1 MAKAEL
7 GTKRRCLNCATS
19 FFDLDRTPI
28 LCPKCGAAFQIVE
41 YARSRP
47 RWTPSLPIAAKKSGA
62 SDQIE
67 SEVAEPALLDAE
79 HDDATSP
86 SDEDADENSDENADR
101 EIDEEEAEQDGVA
114 ED

>member
-47 RWTPSLPIAAKKSGA
+47 RWTPSLPNAAKKSGA
-62 SDQIE
+62 SDQVE
-67 SEVAEPALLDAE
+67 SEAEPALLDAE
-79 HDDATSP
+79 HDDAASP
-86 SDEDADENSDENADR
+86 SDEDADENADR
-101 EIDEEEAEQDGVA
+101 EIDEEESEQDGAA